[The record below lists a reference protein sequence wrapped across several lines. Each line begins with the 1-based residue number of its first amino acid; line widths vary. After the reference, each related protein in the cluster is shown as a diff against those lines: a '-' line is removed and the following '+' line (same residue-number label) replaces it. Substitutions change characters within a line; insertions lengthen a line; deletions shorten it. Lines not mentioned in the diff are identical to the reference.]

1 MKSALYVEYQEKQLE
16 ESTLIEKAKQLW
28 SDISGQDKKKAK
40 LTSLQLYIKPEENMV
55 YCVFNEDT
63 KGEFSLD

>member
-1 MKSALYVEYQEKQLE
+1 MKSTIYVEYQEKQLNE
-16 ESTLIEKAKQLW
+16 TDLV
-28 SDISGQDKKKAK
+28 KKAK
-40 LTSLQLYIKPEENMV
+40 KVWTESGKKVSELISLQVYVKPEENMA